1 MDAGYDIDAGQ
12 PDDDENE
19 VDYQQVE
26 EAQQDEEGAG
36 QDYDAPIYNVQEM
49 NVYGD
54 EQEDDMHDD

>member
-1 MDAGYDIDAGQ
+1 MDVGDDNDAGQ
-12 PDDDENE
+12 PDADDDEE
-19 VDYQQVE
+19 DYGQVE

-54 EQEDDMHDD
+54 EQEDDMQDD